1 VRYADDFVVLMR
13 GGIRTTEQKVKQVL
27 ARMELKLNEEKSV
40 VVDVRQGSFDFLGF
54 TFSRRRNFKTGKAI
68 TLVQPSRKSEQQ
80 FRDEVRNLTS
90 RKSHCVPQKEVLERV
105 NHYVQGWV
113 NYFHL
118 QNSTRVFARQRFF
131 LEQRLRKYLRGRRQ
145 MKGFGIHSWPA
156 SRLYKEFGLVA
167 IPVHAQYRRNRT
179 S

>member
-40 VVDVRQGSFDFLGF
+40 VVDARQGSFNFLGF

-68 TLVQPSRKSEQQ
+68 TLVQSSRKSEQQ
-80 FRDEVRNLTS
+80 LRDEVRNLTS

-105 NHYVQGWV
+105 NRYCRDG
-113 NYFHL
+113 
-118 QNSTRVFARQRFF
+118 
-131 LEQRLRKYLRGRRQ
+131 
-145 MKGFGIHSWPA
+145 
-156 SRLYKEFGLVA
+156 
-167 IPVHAQYRRNRT
+167 
-179 S
+179 